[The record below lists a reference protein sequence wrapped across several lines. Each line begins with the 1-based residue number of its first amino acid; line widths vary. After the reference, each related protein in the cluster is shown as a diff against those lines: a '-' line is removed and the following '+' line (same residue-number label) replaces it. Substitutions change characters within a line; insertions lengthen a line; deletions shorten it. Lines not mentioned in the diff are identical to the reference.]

1 MEFKDYYA
9 TLGVAST
16 ASQAEVKRAYRKLAR
31 KYHPDVSKEVDAE
44 ARFKDVAEAHEAL
57 IDPERR
63 AAYDE
68 IAQRH
73 RSGQPFDLPPGWDGG
88 YEYSGRGNGAHRSA
102 DPDADFSDFF
112 SSLFGNGGRG
122 GGQAGGRAGGRS
134 GRGDGASPFEGRS
147 ATGQD
152 HHARVRID
160 LEDAY
165 HGGHRTISLRMPTI
179 DANGQPVMN
188 ERHLDVNIP
197 RGVSEGQLLRLAGQ
211 GSPGHGGAPA
221 GDLYLEIV
229 FSPHR
234 RFRVDGRDVAFDLP
248 VSPWEA
254 ALGAKLTVATPD
266 GEVELGVPAGSANGR
281 RLRLK
286 GKGLPGQP
294 AGDLYAVI
302 GIMQPAAGTDPE
314 RQAYAALAKAF
325 PHFDPR
331 HPPEA

>member
-1 MEFKDYYA
+1 MEFKDYYG

-31 KYHPDVSKEVDAE
+31 KYHPDVSKEADAE
-44 ARFKDVAEAHEAL
+44 SRFKDVAEAHEAL

-73 RSGQPFDLPPGWDGG
+73 RNGQPFDLPPGWDGG
-88 YEYSGRGNGAHRSA
+88 YEFSGNGAHPNAGS
-102 DPDADFSDFF
+102 DADFSDFF
-112 SSLFGNGGRG
+112 SSLFGSAGRG
-122 GGQAGGRAGGRS
+122 GRRPGHS
-134 GRGDGASPFEGRS
+134 GSGASPFEGRS

-152 HHARVRID
+152 HHARVRIE

-179 DANGQPVMN
+179 AANGQPVMN

-211 GSPGHGGAPA
+211 GSPGHGGAPP

-234 RFRVDGRDVAFDLP
+234 RYRVDGRDVAFDLL

-254 ALGAKLTVATPD
+254 ALGAKPTVATPD
-266 GEVELGVPAGSANGR
+266 GQVELGIPAGSANGR

-302 GIMQPAAGTDPE
+302 GIVQPAAEADAD

-325 PHFDPR
+325 PQFDPR
-331 HPPEA
+331 HPLEA